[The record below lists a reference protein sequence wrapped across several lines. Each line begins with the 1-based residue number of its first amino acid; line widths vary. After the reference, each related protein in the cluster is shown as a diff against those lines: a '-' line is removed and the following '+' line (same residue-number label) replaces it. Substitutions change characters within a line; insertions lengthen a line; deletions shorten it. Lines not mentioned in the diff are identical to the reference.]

1 LCRGLKG
8 RRNDAESGGN
18 CCNIAV
24 SLIDPEGQLS
34 SRQAYIFGVDAFTEQ
49 RVLKLKN
56 EIASLQYENE
66 SYRSQRHH
74 TLEEKHSDDL
84 RRVRLLAIREEL
96 RTLLQPKSN
105 A

>member
-1 LCRGLKG
+1 M
-8 RRNDAESGGN
+8 
-18 CCNIAV
+18 V
-24 SLIDPEGQLS
+24 GQFS
-34 SRQAYIFGVDAFTEQ
+34 SRQAYIFGVDAFTGQ

-66 SYRSQRHH
+66 LYRSQKRH

-84 RRVRLLAIREEL
+84 RRFRLLAIREEL
-96 RTLLQPKSN
+96 RTLFQPNSN